1 MLVHIQ
7 EASYK
12 TRYSVNT
19 IKKYIQDCKIYGEG
33 DLVDLNQLIE
43 RRKLTYKSRAK
54 TYTPEQEKLVI
65 HLFTKSNDNR
75 ISTISE
81 KTGVTISTV
90 NTILNKYLNESR

>member
-7 EASYK
+7 EASAK

-19 IKKYIQDCKIYGEG
+19 IKKYVQDCKIYGEG

-43 RRKLTYKSRAK
+43 RRKLKQKARKVSYSNQTRN
-54 TYTPEQEKLVI
+54 EVVR
-65 HLFTKSNDNR
+65 LFLSTNDNR
-75 ISTISE
+75 NKTISE

-90 NTILNKYLNESR
+90 NTILNKYLNEK